1 MTLQIVPSTKNAGW
15 LMPLAIVLALALS
28 ACGTPRRPIES
39 VSKAE
44 AAVQAADS
52 GKAAEH
58 APLELDMAREKLAR
72 AEQAL
77 DDGDHERA
85 QRLADQALV
94 DALLADAK
102 AQSQTSRENAQALQ
116 SSIQTLRQETERN
129 VEGVGR

>member
-1 MTLQIVPSTKNAGW
+1 MTLQIVPSTRNLGW
-15 LMPLAIVLALALS
+15 PLALAAGFAFAIS
-28 ACGTPRRPIES
+28 ACGTPRKPIES

-44 AAVQAADS
+44 MAVEKADS
-52 GKAAEH
+52 AKTAEH
-58 APLELDMAREKLAR
+58 APLELEMAREKLAR
-72 AEQAL
+72 AEEAL

-102 AQSQTSRENAQALQ
+102 AESKTSRENAQTLQ

-129 VEGVGR
+129 LEGVGR

>member
-1 MTLQIVPSTKNAGW
+1 MTLQIVPSTRRMVW
-15 LMPLAIVLALALS
+15 PLALAAIFALS
-28 ACGTPRRPIES
+28 ACGTPRKPIES

-44 AAVQAADS
+44 MAVEKADS
-52 GKAAEH
+52 AKAAEH
-58 APLELDMAREKLAR
+58 APLELEMAREKLAR
-72 AEQAL
+72 AEEAL

-102 AQSQTSRENAQALQ
+102 AESVTSRENAQALR
-116 SSIQTLRQETERN
+116 SSIETLRQETERN

>member
-1 MTLQIVPSTKNAGW
+1 MTLQIVPFTRNTRW
-15 LMPLAIVLALALS
+15 LAPLAVALVFGIS
-28 ACGTPRRPIES
+28 ACGTPRKPIES

-44 AAVQAADS
+44 LAVHEADS
-52 GKAAEH
+52 AKAAEH
-58 APLELDMAREKLAR
+58 APLELQMAREKLAR

-102 AQSQTSRENAQALQ
+102 AESETSRENAQALQ

-129 VEGVGR
+129 LEGVGR